1 MTNQINRKRA
11 CVMIVEHDLEF
22 GITLA
27 DWLAAHG
34 YQAVIVRSVESAIN
48 ECDGLNPQAVFIGLS
63 PVEPVS
69 PPLLRRLLLT
79 IEATCP
85 GISVVTMG
93 YRASGNLIQIATSGG
108 VRHILVKPI
117 DTAHIGRLLH
127 AELNRAS
134 VSRTSSGTGSDDADE
149 WPIERL
155 TQGRTVHEEATTWI
169 G

>member
-69 PPLLRRLLLT
+69 PSLLRRLLHT